1 MHPLAGD
8 LSDLKDSELESKIS
22 ELTGKYF
29 QTHNTALKAQVA
41 SLLEDYNSELNK
53 RRSEQLKKM
62 MDSRDKSLDKLIKV
76 S

>member
-1 MHPLAGD
+1 MHPLSGN
-8 LSDLKDSELESKIS
+8 LSELKDSELETKIT

-29 QTHNTALKAQVA
+29 QTSNTGLKAQVA
-41 SLLEDYNSELNK
+41 SLLEDYNAELNR